1 MEILIEN
8 NQCYTTWEI
17 TDILK
22 ISKSSMEDHLHQLDY
37 VHCFE
42 VWVPHKLTK
51 QKKKKKKET
60 FLIIFLRVILYLNVM
75 KMFHF

>member
-1 MEILIEN
+1 MEN

-51 QKKKKKKET
+51 QTKKKKKERET